1 VTNGNIPDQSFQSPG
16 ISQYIVHKFETTIDV
31 AAPSVQIKILTGG
44 SGDTFRIKR
53 ICCHL
58 GSYFLGDLYLPPI
71 VDGVIGTINSYNI
84 INYSSMSEAV
94 VRVPKTEFIIGA
106 GTLPTSY
113 TRLNTVIARGGVG
126 SLPDIRGYFERAA
139 GSTSRDPDRGSLA
152 LNVGNIQQDAIRNH
166 GHYQYMRFHNTDYKV
181 EEFELQNKDT
191 VSGGHYAGN
200 TIWNDNS
207 AIYSV
212 INPGQDTRP
221 QNVNVL
227 KTIKWS

>member
-1 VTNGNIPDQSFQSPG
+1 
-16 ISQYIVHKFETTIDV
+16 
-31 AAPSVQIKILTGG
+31 
-44 SGDTFRIKR
+44 
-53 ICCHL
+53 
-58 GSYFLGDLYLPPI
+58 
-71 VDGVIGTINSYNI
+71 
-84 INYSSMSEAV
+84 
-94 VRVPKTEFIIGA
+94 
-106 GTLPTSY
+106 
-113 TRLNTVIARGGVG
+113 
-126 SLPDIRGYFERAA
+126 
-139 GSTSRDPDRGSLA
+139 
-152 LNVGNIQQDAIRNH
+152 
-166 GHYQYMRFHNTDYKV
+166 MRFHNTDYKV